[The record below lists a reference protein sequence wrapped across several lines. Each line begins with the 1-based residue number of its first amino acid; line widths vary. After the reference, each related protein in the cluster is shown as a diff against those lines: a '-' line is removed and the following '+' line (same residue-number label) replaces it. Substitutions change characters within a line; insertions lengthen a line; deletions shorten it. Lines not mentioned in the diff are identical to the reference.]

1 MSKIE
6 AANLEI
12 RRNHFI
18 TDGKYAYYKRPE
30 TSLAYNYRIVDSTRR
45 YGCMTT
51 VEAFYEKGISETE
64 RKAIFLE
71 RRRNLSNSYDIGFD
85 PKKFYMPSQT
95 KDGSA
100 IELTEEMIE
109 ACEDGWNLSIKSD
122 ILVVTHKTPGAVAG
136 YPVADCPVL
145 VATDLKNGIT
155 ATAYCGAEMTDMELP
170 RKTIE
175 MMENKYNSKKAD
187 IAIYIGSHAGPN
199 WTYDSIP
206 KWAKK
211 DFWKEY
217 EIIKQVADNEYRIDL
232 RKALLL
238 QLEPAEFDSFI
249 VNNEDTITNKNYY
262 SNSAQGKDPS
272 KAGRQFTDAY
282 YVKKR

>member
-1 MSKIE
+1 MEIVEGKHNIKIYNNIWAYKLGDLSLNNMGTIDTNRTLGCMNTNPKFYE
-6 AANLEI
+6 EGLTKKEI
-12 RRNHFI
+12 REKFLQHRKNVA
-18 TDGKYAYYKRPE
+18 AYE
-30 TSLAYNYRIVDSTRR
+30 
-45 YGCMTT
+45 G
-51 VEAFYEKGISETE
+51 FQ
-64 RKAIFLE
+64 
-71 RRRNLSNSYDIGFD
+71 FD
-85 PKKFYMPSQT
+85 PKKFFMPSQT

-100 IELTEEMIE
+100 IELTKEMVE
-109 ACEDGWNLSIKSD
+109 ACEDGWDLDIKSD
-122 ILVVTHKTPGAVAG
+122 ILVVTHETPSVVAG

-155 ATAYCGAEMTDMELP
+155 ATAHCGAEMIDMELP

-175 MMENKYNSKKAD
+175 MMEDKYNSKKAD
-187 IAIYIGSHAGPN
+187 IAIYIGSHAGAN
-199 WTYDSIP
+199 WSYDSMP
-206 KWAKK
+206 KWAKE

-262 SNSAQGKDPS
+262 SNSAQKKDPS
-272 KAGRQFTDAY
+272 KAGRQFTGAY

>member
-6 AANLEI
+6 VANLEI

-18 TDGKYAYYKRPE
+18 TDGKYIYYKRPE
-30 TSLAYNYRIVDSTRR
+30 TSHACNYRIVDSTRR
-45 YGCMTT
+45 YGCMNTAK
-51 VEAFYEKGISETE
+51 AFYKEGLSQEE
-64 RKAIFLE
+64 RKALFLE
-71 RRRNLSNSYDIGFD
+71 HRRNLSNSYDIGFD

-100 IELTEEMIE
+100 IELTEEMVE
-109 ACEDGWNLSIKSD
+109 ACEDGWDLDIKSD
-122 ILVVTHKTPGAVAG
+122 ILVVTHETPSVVAG

-155 ATAYCGAEMTDMELP
+155 VTAHCGAEMIDMELP

-187 IAIYIGSHAGPN
+187 IAIYIGSHAGAN
-199 WTYDSIP
+199 WSYDSMP
-206 KWAKK
+206 KWAKE

-232 RKALLL
+232 RKALLF
-238 QLEPAEFDSFI
+238 QLDPAEFDSFI
-249 VNNEDTITNKNYY
+249 VNNEDTITNRNYY
-262 SNSAQGKDPS
+262 SNSAQKKDPS
-272 KAGRQFTDAY
+272 KAGRQFTGAY